1 MKPYALCKIFLV
13 FIWGF
18 DFVLGILVAGSSE
31 QLETRTAPRPS
42 ALDNS
47 ASCQSTRTGHFTHLV
62 HSVFFP
68 CTSKTF
74 STPNSYPAPQL
85 SWPGQTQPPSTPT
98 DQRGQESSASAHLL
112 AAARPERFG
121 LRHEGLPVPRVVIG
135 LMILTQ
141 AVPQTKQHLICSYN
155 VLQVLR

>member
-1 MKPYALCKIFLV
+1 MPYARSFWSLY
-13 FIWGF
+13 G
-18 DFVLGILVAGSSE
+18 GSTSYLAFWWQAPVNSLRPE
-31 QLETRTAPRPS
+31 RPQDPQRWTTLLPVSPLAQDTSLTWFTQFFSPALQKPSPPQTLIQLR
-42 ALDNS
+42 
-47 ASCQSTRTGHFTHLV
+47 SCHGQA
-62 HSVFFP
+62 
-68 CTSKTF
+68 K
-74 STPNSYPAPQL
+74 L
-85 SWPGQTQPPSTPT
+85 SLPSTPT